1 MYREIAKTKTMFLV
15 HCSQISEVREW
26 LMADARDAIDGSET
40 VGNSSG
46 SASAVATDAALTVS
60 SGRR

>member
-1 MYREIAKTKTMFLV
+1 
-15 HCSQISEVREW
+15 
-26 LMADARDAIDGSET
+26 MADARDAIDGSET